1 MKSLIVV
8 LLVTCSL
15 YGNIEIIELSEEL
28 SKSVIKKRWTSLA
41 SGGLYLDSLSLYL
54 SDENLI
60 YIQSRDKHSGVK
72 VLHVSMNGSE
82 AFKVIRILPTRTS
95 FYLTLFMGNG
105 RLYLSHVEREGLT
118 TKRVIEKHG
127 YAGKMSWF
135 NERVYVGGLYW
146 PEYAGYLDKFKAQS
160 GNKISEM
167 NRRSYEELFKTKG
180 GFTLTVYDNALARVD
195 SVNEISRTG
204 EDAHGFMLLYVP
216 QPYDINTEG
225 DIFLIDNEKGYVVK
239 RYRTNQGVV
248 SEFKIENQNYMRLPE
263 ILTNTSAKQL
273 KVSDKGYSVAYGL
286 YEKQDFILSCFYQS
300 SPPPTVPEPPFYYDV
315 STKTGEL
322 VKNGVLPYPIVGEDE
337 KEKVFF
343 YKKIE
348 GGWFGRDRV
357 FLIGMTISDIIDG
370 KATIANIDAAV
381 IKYIS
386 N

>member
-1 MKSLIVV
+1 M
-8 LLVTCSL
+8 
-15 YGNIEIIELSEEL
+15 
-28 SKSVIKKRWTSLA
+28 A
-41 SGGLYLDSLSLYL
+41 SGGLYLDSLSLYI
-54 SDENLI
+54 SDKNMI
-60 YIQSRDKHSGVK
+60 YIQSRDRHSGVK
-72 VLHVSMNGSE
+72 VLNVSMNGSE
-82 AFKVIRILPTRTS
+82 AFKVIRILPTRKS

-105 RLYLSHVEREGLT
+105 RLYLSHVARDGLT

-127 YAGKMSWF
+127 YAGKMTWF

-146 PEYAGYLDKFKAQS
+146 PEYARYLDKFKAQR

-167 NRRSYEELFKTKG
+167 NRRNYEELFQTKR
-180 GFTLTVYDNALARVD
+180 GFTLTVYDNALTRVD
-195 SVNEISRTG
+195 SVNELSRTG

-216 QPYDINTEG
+216 QPYDITTKG

-239 RYRTNQGVV
+239 KYRTNQGVV
-248 SEFKIENQNYMRLPE
+248 SKFKIENQNYIKLPE

-286 YEKQDFILSCFYQS
+286 YEKHDFILSCFYQS
-300 SPPPTVPEPPFYYDV
+300 SPPPSMPEPPFYYDV

-322 VKNGVLPYPIVGEDE
+322 VKTGVLPYPIVGEDK

-348 GGWFGRDRV
+348 GGWFGSDRV

-370 KATIANIDAAV
+370 KATTANIDAAV

-386 N
+386 G